1 MFVLLSSLISIA
13 ILLVL
18 FYLSHKRERQQE
30 QKYQVISTLR
40 EIVQLLRQHRSAT
53 HLSLLYKQVH
63 SSEIHHT
70 QTEVLAKCQALIE
83 LASGESKPLYRILL
97 SQYQT
102 LFSQWQEQSIAKN
115 QFLHGKML
123 RHTLFLVDETTV
135 AWLAESE
142 RDELID
148 EYHCHWQVIIENLDA
163 LTQLRIAIQ
172 DLHQPQGRERFA
184 HCAQRMVRRLNQLTL
199 LSPYHI
205 TAPASVEVIR
215 ELEMYASL
223 QQEKLNKANAYELTS
238 LISATIFRCYDEMLD
253 EMIESLYLPLPKLAL
268 RFT

>member
-1 MFVLLSSLISIA
+1 
-13 ILLVL
+13 
-18 FYLSHKRERQQE
+18 
-30 QKYQVISTLR
+30 
-40 EIVQLLRQHRSAT
+40 
-53 HLSLLYKQVH
+53 
-63 SSEIHHT
+63 
-70 QTEVLAKCQALIE
+70 
-83 LASGESKPLYRILL
+83 
-97 SQYQT
+97 
-102 LFSQWQEQSIAKN
+102 
-115 QFLHGKML
+115 ML

-205 TAPASVEVIR
+205 AAPASVEVIR
-215 ELEMYASL
+215 ELEMYANL
-223 QQEKLNKANAYELTS
+223 QQEKLNKVNAYELTS

-253 EMIESLYLPLPKLAL
+253 EMIESLYLPLPRLAL
-268 RFT
+268 RFN